1 MVTLSKTEAVSRTL
15 ERLID
20 DSIQSGLLTHGAAFY
35 GSLKSPHPDFCFQ
48 KLPDQKDIFD
58 LASMTKALVTTPLV
72 FRSLMARGLSF
83 DATIETWLGV
93 SRAEIFAPR
102 LRALTIKSLLKHQ
115 SGLPAWRN
123 FWVCHLGV
131 ESPETLKNDHF
142 IRQRLV
148 EGLNRASKQ
157 IQLDHPPQL
166 YSDVGFL
173 LLGLCL
179 TEVEQKSISNQFWE
193 MVEKD
198 LMVPLDRLEL
208 YLGGVGPGN
217 MNRAVPTAYCPLRGR
232 LLVGEVHDENAS
244 SLGGIQGHA
253 GLFGTGNGVG
263 MYLSALFHSSLGK
276 EILRRNAAEIVLP
289 PGDPPNEGLLGWRQG
304 ADPSSLPFAQG
315 NAMGHMGFTGVA
327 FWVCPQAEDYAMLL
341 TNRVSGG
348 RTRPGI
354 AALRREVF
362 AVLAQLRS

>member
-1 MVTLSKTEAVSRTL
+1 MVTLSKIDAVSRTI

-20 DSIQSGLLTHGAAFY
+20 HSIQSGLLTHGAAFY
-35 GSLKSPHPDFCFQ
+35 GRLKSPYPDFCVQ
-48 KLPDQKDIFD
+48 KLPDQRDIFD

-72 FRSLMARGLSF
+72 FRSVKARGLSLG
-83 DATIETWLGV
+83 ATVETWLGRN
-93 SRAEIFAPR
+93 RAEIFDSR
-102 LRALTIKSLLKHQ
+102 LRGLTIKSLLKHQ

-123 FWVCHLGV
+123 FWVCHLGL
-131 ESPETLKNDHF
+131 ESPETLKNTHL
-142 IRQRLV
+142 IRQRLI

-157 IQLDHPPQL
+157 LKVDNPPQL

-179 TEVEQKSISNQFWE
+179 TEIEQKSLSSQFWE
-193 MVEKD
+193 MIEKD
-198 LMVPLDRLEL
+198 LMIPVDSLEL
-208 YLGGVGPGN
+208 YVGGVEPEN
-217 MNRAVPTAYCPLRGR
+217 VDRAVPTAFCALRGR
-232 LLVGEVHDENAS
+232 ILVGEVHDENAA

-263 MYLSALFHSSLGK
+263 RYLSALFNSSLGN
-276 EILRRNAAEIVLP
+276 EVLMGNGAEIVLP

-304 ADPSSLPFAQG
+304 ADPSSMPFAQG

-354 AALRREVF
+354 AALRRDVF
-362 AVLAQLRS
+362 ASLAQLRS

>member
-1 MVTLSKTEAVSRTL
+1 MVTLSKTEAVSRTV

-20 DSIQSGLLTHGAAFY
+20 DSIQTGLLTHGAAFY
-35 GSLKSPHPDFCFQ
+35 GSLKSPYPDFCVQ
-48 KLPDQKDIFD
+48 RLPDQRDIFD
-58 LASMTKALVTTPLV
+58 LASMTKALVTTPLI

-83 DATIETWLGV
+83 DATVETWLGPN
-93 SRAEIFAPR
+93 RAEIFDPR

-123 FWVCHLGV
+123 FWVCHLGL
-131 ESPETLKNDHF
+131 ESPETLKNNHH
-142 IRQRLV
+142 IRKRLV
-148 EGLNRASKQ
+148 EGLNRASRQ
-157 IQLDHPPQL
+157 MQLDHPPQL

-179 TEVEQKSISNQFWE
+179 AEVEQQDISSQFRE

-198 LMVPLDRLEL
+198 LMVPFDGLEL
-208 YLGGVGPGN
+208 YVGGVGPENRG
-217 MNRAVPTAYCPLRGR
+217 RAVPTAFCPLRGR
-232 LLVGEVHDENAS
+232 LLVGEVHDENAA

-263 MYLSALFHSSLGK
+263 RYLSALFNSSLGK
-276 EILRRNAAEIVLP
+276 EVLVRNAAEIVLP

-304 ADPSSLPFAQG
+304 ADSSSITFAQG

-362 AVLAQLRS
+362 AALAQLRS